1 MESKVPKNLW
11 VSQWN
16 GMGFI
21 VTETLF
27 SEPNTEFYSSLISWK
42 LFKGGLR
49 PSLLVLEKQAALS
62 STDAQQGRVLPT
74 ATWSCK
80 STWASGEIA
89 PQVPPWSQTHATLCG
104 DTSQAVQGLMIHR
117 NYQMINILYFK
128 CIYVCNMLHSRKT
141 HITVNVS
148 IISFIS

>member
-11 VSQWN
+11 VSEQN

-27 SEPNTEFYSSLISWK
+27 SEPAIEFYSSLIIWK

-49 PSLLVLEKQAALS
+49 PSLLALEKQAAMS

-74 ATWSCK
+74 ATWSWIEHLSFWGDCTPGTSLITDSCNPVWRHQPS
-80 STWASGEIA
+80 STGTHD
-89 PQVPPWSQTHATLCG
+89 PSQLSDDKYTLF
-104 DTSQAVQGLMIHR
+104 
-117 NYQMINILYFK
+117 QMY
-128 CIYVCNMLHSRKT
+128 IYV
-141 HITVNVS
+141 
-148 IISFIS
+148 

>member
-11 VSQWN
+11 VSERN
-16 GMGFI
+16 GMGFM

-27 SEPNTEFYSSLISWK
+27 SEPAIEFYSSLIIWK

-49 PSLLVLEKQAALS
+49 PSLLALEKQAMS

-74 ATWSCK
+74 ATWSWK

-89 PQVPPWSQTHATLCG
+89 SQVPPCSQTRATLCG
-104 DTSQAVQGLMIHR
+104 DTSQEVQGLMIHR
-117 NYQMINILYFK
+117 NYQMINILCFK
-128 CIYVCNMLHSRKT
+128 CIYVCNMLRSRRT
-141 HITVNVS
+141 HITVNAS